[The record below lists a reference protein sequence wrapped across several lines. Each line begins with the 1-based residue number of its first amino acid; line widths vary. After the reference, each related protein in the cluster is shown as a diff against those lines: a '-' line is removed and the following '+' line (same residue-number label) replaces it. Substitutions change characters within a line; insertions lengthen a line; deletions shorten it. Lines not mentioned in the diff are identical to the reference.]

1 MKKILIL
8 GCSYS
13 SGSWEPY
20 LNQEEKILKRFTAT
34 SYGPTDK
41 LIKNSK
47 GWYHFV
53 DYFKDKDVTVI
64 PIHGEGY
71 FTWYQVLLM
80 LDETNKLNYD
90 EIWIQETWEP
100 RISFMEPKRLELGW
114 NDPLYKREVEG
125 IKFFDATGHFTG
137 FWIRPHISDHK
148 KQDTSEIFND
158 VFFNNI
164 IQKITELIEELC
176 IKKKIKGYVWSMG
189 NTTLMKCEHFIKL
202 PIKLS
207 YNHKSIHGELR
218 RLNLITT
225 NSTEGAHQTEEGNKY
240 IANLINEALK
250 KVKYEKNISIRM

>member
-8 GCSYS
+8 GCSFS
-13 SGSWEPY
+13 AGSYKPY
-20 LNQEEKILKRFTAT
+20 LNAEEAEEKKYT
-34 SYGPTDK
+34 SALNGPVDK

-64 PIHGEGY
+64 PIHGQGY

-80 LDETNKLNYD
+80 LDETNRLNYD
-90 EIWIQETWEP
+90 EIWIQETYEP
-100 RISFMEPKRLELGW
+100 RISFLEPKRLELGW
-114 NDPLYKREVEG
+114 NDPSYKQEVED

-137 FWIRPHISDHK
+137 FWIRPDKSDHK
-148 KQDTSEIFND
+148 KENTSHIFNG
-158 VFFNNI
+158 VFFNKI

-176 IKKKIKGYVWSMG
+176 IEKKIKGYVWSMD
-189 NTTLMKCEHFIKL
+189 NITLMKCEHFIKL

-218 RLNLITT
+218 RLNLLTT
-225 NSTEGAHQTEEGNKY
+225 HTTGGVHQTEKGNKH
-240 IANLINEALK
+240 IAKLINEALAE
-250 KVKYEKNISIRM
+250 VIHEKNISIRM

>member
-20 LNQEEKILKRFTAT
+20 LNEEEKTLKKYT
-34 SYGPTDK
+34 SSCYGPADK

-64 PIHGEGY
+64 PIQGEGY

-100 RISFMEPKRLELGW
+100 RISFIEPKRLELGW
-114 NDPLYKREVEG
+114 NDPSYKQEVED
-125 IKFFDATGHFTG
+125 IKFFNSTGHFTG
-137 FWIRPHISDHK
+137 FRIRPHKSDHK
-148 KQDTSEIFND
+148 KQDTLEIFND

-176 IKKKIKGYVWSMG
+176 IEKKIKGYVWSMG
-189 NTTLMKCEHFIKL
+189 NTTLMKCKHFIKL

-207 YNHKSIHGELR
+207 YNHKSIYGELR
-218 RLNLITT
+218 RLKLVTFST
-225 NSTEGAHQTEEGNKY
+225 NGGAHQTEKGNKH
-240 IANLINEALK
+240 IAKLINEALTE
-250 KVKYEKNISIRM
+250 VIYEKNNDFRM